1 MKTKNVV
8 ITVVAVVLVLVGAY
22 FAGRTLSKPA
32 VDSSQETST
41 KAAAQQSS
49 ASSSSA
55 ASTSSSSTSADADQ
69 LDYNTITPM
78 QTAAAIMYYAKD
90 KLSDQNDWH
99 SIYTANGIDLFQSNN
114 TEHLSDPGRGVCWSL
129 HPSDMAGGD
138 TPTYTVGADGTVS
151 YYHVTTVNQNKDKDP
166 LLTANLHDIIN
177 YVNSHHAVSEIKAK
191 AQDIHATIDNN

>member
-1 MKTKNVV
+1 MKTKNIV
-8 ITVVAVVLVLVGAY
+8 ITVIAVVLVLTGAY
-22 FAGRTLSKPA
+22 FAGRTFSKPSL
-32 VDSSQETST
+32 DSNKGTIT
-41 KAAAQQSS
+41 KAPVRQS
-49 ASSSSA
+49 SSSSA
-55 ASTSSSSTSADADQ
+55 SATSTSSSSTSTDTDR

-90 KLSDQNDWH
+90 KLSDQGDWH
-99 SIYTANGIDLFQSNN
+99 SIYNANGIDLFQSNN

>member
-69 LDYNTITPM
+69 LDYNTITPI
-78 QTAAAIMYYAKD
+78 QKAAAIM
-90 KLSDQNDWH
+90 
-99 SIYTANGIDLFQSNN
+99 
-114 TEHLSDPGRGVCWSL
+114 
-129 HPSDMAGGD
+129 
-138 TPTYTVGADGTVS
+138 
-151 YYHVTTVNQNKDKDP
+151 
-166 LLTANLHDIIN
+166 
-177 YVNSHHAVSEIKAK
+177 
-191 AQDIHATIDNN
+191 